1 METKVSYGYLVRVFL
16 KVGSVSFGG
25 FMALISVLQ
34 REVVEKDKSVKD
46 EAILD
51 GISLASILPGP
62 LAVNTVCYLGYQ
74 LKGFWGAM
82 VSMAAVI
89 FPSFVLMVVFT
100 AGYYEFGQLQVV
112 NHMLAFIMPAIVAI
126 VLTVGINMHVKHVKD
141 FRQYAIALGGVLILQ
156 FIGGIMAS
164 LLVIGIGALLGVW
177 LYRDNGSTKV
187 DVGTKGSQHPWLGL
201 FVKNSLKV
209 LGLIGLLLASCFFLD
224 TTGTCFFQ
232 NVHIAGVFSGMS
244 LTLFGGGYVIIPL
257 IQEAIVGELGWLG
270 VEDFNTAIA
279 LSQVTPGPIL
289 VSATFIGY
297 KLGGLLGATIA
308 TISIFLPSGLL
319 MLLLSHSMDRVK
331 NSRLVVAAFKGL
343 RPAIVGLIYAAAI
356 TIGVDVLSQW
366 FLIVQS
372 GILVFLILKYKISSL
387 LAILGSAVVGGIAL
401 MI

>member
-1 METKVSYGYLVRVFL
+1 
-16 KVGSVSFGG
+16 
-25 FMALISVLQ
+25 MALISVLQ

-89 FPSFVLMVVFT
+89 FPSFVLMVLFT

-112 NHMLAFIMPAIVAI
+112 NHMLAFIMPAIVAV

-156 FIGGIMAS
+156 FVGGMMAS

-201 FVKNSLKV
+201 FVKNAFTVVV
-209 LGLIGLLLASCFFLD
+209 LTVLLLASCFFFD
-224 TTGTCFFQ
+224 TSDTCFFQ

-297 KLGGLLGATIA
+297 KLGGLLGAAIA

-356 TIGVDVLSQW
+356 TIGVDVLGQW

-372 GILVFLILKYKISSL
+372 AILVFLILKYKISSL

>member
-1 METKVSYGYLVRVFL
+1 
-16 KVGSVSFGG
+16 
-25 FMALISVLQ
+25 MALISVLQ
-34 REVVEKDKSVKD
+34 REIVEKDKKVTD
-46 EAILD
+46 EAVLD

-100 AGYYEFGQLQVV
+100 VGYYEFGQLQVV

-126 VLTVGINMHVKHVKD
+126 ILTVGINMNVKHVKD
-141 FRQYAIALGGVLILQ
+141 FRQYAIALGGLLILQ
-156 FIGGIMAS
+156 LVGGIAAS
-164 LLVIGIGALLGVW
+164 LLVIGLGALLGIW
-177 LYRDNGSTKV
+177 LYWNSSSSKTDSEVKSSRHTWV
-187 DVGTKGSQHPWLGL
+187 WL
-201 FVKNSLKV
+201 FVKNTLTV
-209 LGLIGLLLASCFFLD
+209 LAFTTLLLLTCFIVDPSGACFFL
-224 TTGTCFFQ
+224 
-232 NVHIAGVFSGMS
+232 NAHIAGVFSGMS

-270 VEDFNTAIA
+270 AGDFNTAIA

-297 KLGGLLGATIA
+297 KQAGILGATIA

-319 MLLLSHSMDRVK
+319 MLLLSHSMDKVK
-331 NSRLVVAAFKGL
+331 NSRWVIAAFKGL
-343 RPAIVGLIYAAAI
+343 RPAIVGLIYAASI
-356 TIGVDVLSQW
+356 TIGVDVLDQW
-366 FLIVQS
+366 YLVVQTL
-372 GILVFLILKYKISSL
+372 ILVFLILKYKISSL

-401 MI
+401 TI